1 MADPSDRG
9 EVPQAMIQMQRR
21 HRLSIV
27 WIIPILAAL
36 VAIGIAVQRARSEG
50 PTITIVFSAA
60 EGLEAGKTL
69 IKYKDVN
76 IGQVTSVHLTEDFGK
91 VEVNAKI
98 TKRAAG
104 LMVEDAKFWIV
115 RPTISLSG
123 VSGLNTLL
131 SGNYIGFEAGKS
143 KEELRE
149 FTGLDKAPF
158 IPGQPGRRFVLKAD
172 DLGSLSAGS
181 PIYYRRLP
189 VGQVISYGLARDG
202 ASVEINV
209 FVSAPYD
216 RFVTAGTRF
225 WKASGVDVAVGA
237 NGLEVHT
244 ESLVALLVGGLAFDT
259 PPAMAKGPAAP
270 ENALYTLYAD
280 RATALKAPDPTAR
293 SFVLHFDESMR
304 GLTVGAPVTFLGLP
318 AGEVTA
324 VALILDERH
333 GRVRPRVTITFFP
346 ERLIQY
352 FERSAQAPTDE
363 ELEKDTALRRAFVR
377 KQFEERGLRAQ
388 LRSGSLLTGQLYV
401 AFDYFPRAAKAK
413 IDWKAA
419 TPELPVVP
427 GTLVDLTMKLASIAD
442 KIDRMPIEA
451 IGTTLN
457 KDLESLDVTLAAA
470 TKMITNVDEQLVPTL
485 KTDLE
490 ALQRVLGNVERT
502 LDNANATMLGPN
514 APAQQELRD
523 ALTEFTR
530 AARSLR
536 VLLDYLERHPESPI
550 RGKSDSKSGG
560 K

>member
-60 EGLEAGKTL
+60 EGIEAGKTL

-76 IGQVTSVHLTEDFGK
+76 IGQVTSVHLTEDFAK

-115 RPTISLSG
+115 RPTVSLSG

-143 KEELRE
+143 TEETRE

-158 IPGQPGRRFVLKAD
+158 IPGQPGRRFVLKSD

-259 PPAMAKGPAAP
+259 PPAMAKGA
-270 ENALYTLYAD
+270 
-280 RATALKAPDPTAR
+280 
-293 SFVLHFDESMR
+293 
-304 GLTVGAPVTFLGLP
+304 GG
-318 AGEVTA
+318 AGERA
-324 VALILDERH
+324 VH
-333 GRVRPRVTITFFP
+333 
-346 ERLIQY
+346 
-352 FERSAQAPTDE
+352 
-363 ELEKDTALRRAFVR
+363 ALRRPGDRAEGAR
-377 KQFEERGLRAQ
+377 SDGAQ
-388 LRSGSLLTGQLYV
+388 LRAALRRVDARADRRRAGDLPRPAGRRGDRRRARSSTSGTG
-401 AFDYFPRAAKAK
+401 ACAR
-413 IDWKAA
+413 
-419 TPELPVVP
+419 
-427 GTLVDLTMKLASIAD
+427 GS
-442 KIDRMPIEA
+442 R
-451 IGTTLN
+451 
-457 KDLESLDVTLAAA
+457 S
-470 TKMITNVDEQLVPTL
+470 
-485 KTDLE
+485 
-490 ALQRVLGNVERT
+490 RSS
-502 LDNANATMLGPN
+502 PN
-514 APAQQELRD
+514 A
-523 ALTEFTR
+523 
-530 AARSLR
+530 
-536 VLLDYLERHPESPI
+536 
-550 RGKSDSKSGG
+550 
-560 K
+560 

>member
-1 MADPSDRG
+1 
-9 EVPQAMIQMQRR
+9 
-21 HRLSIV
+21 
-27 WIIPILAAL
+27 
-36 VAIGIAVQRARSEG
+36 
-50 PTITIVFSAA
+50 
-60 EGLEAGKTL
+60 
-69 IKYKDVN
+69 
-76 IGQVTSVHLTEDFGK
+76 
-91 VEVNAKI
+91 
-98 TKRAAG
+98 
-104 LMVEDAKFWIV
+104 
-115 RPTISLSG
+115 
-123 VSGLNTLL
+123 
-131 SGNYIGFEAGKS
+131 
-143 KEELRE
+143 
-149 FTGLDKAPF
+149 
-158 IPGQPGRRFVLKAD
+158 
-172 DLGSLSAGS
+172 
-181 PIYYRRLP
+181 
-189 VGQVISYGLARDG
+189 
-202 ASVEINV
+202 
-209 FVSAPYD
+209 
-216 RFVTAGTRF
+216 
-225 WKASGVDVAVGA
+225 
-237 NGLEVHT
+237 
-244 ESLVALLVGGLAFDT
+244 
-259 PPAMAKGPAAP
+259 MAKEPAAP
-270 ENALYTLYAD
+270 ENTVYALYAD

-293 SFVLHFDESMR
+293 IFVLYFDESMR

-318 AGEVTA
+318 AGEVTS
-324 VALILDERH
+324 VALVLDERH

-352 FERSAQAPTDE
+352 FERPPQAPTDE

-442 KIDRMPIEA
+442 KIDRMPLEA

-502 LDNANATMLGPN
+502 LDNANATMFGPN